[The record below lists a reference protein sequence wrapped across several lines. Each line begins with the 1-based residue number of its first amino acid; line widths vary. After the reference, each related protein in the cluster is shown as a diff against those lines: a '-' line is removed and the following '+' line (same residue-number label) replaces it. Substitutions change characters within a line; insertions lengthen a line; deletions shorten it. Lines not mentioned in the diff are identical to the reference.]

1 MDPSTPFSPP
11 TPSSPAILL
20 LGASRGIGLAMA
32 GEFVRRG
39 WTVVGTVRGQA
50 RTGLHDLADASP
62 DRVAVE
68 SVDITQLDD
77 LRSLRERLAGR
88 RFDILFVNA
97 GTTNPHPDQALAELP
112 TEEFIRVLLTN
123 ALGPLRALEILD
135 DLVVPAGLLGLMS
148 SGQGSVSNNQQG
160 GRALYRAS
168 KAALNML
175 MRCHAAR
182 QAGSPRSLLLLA
194 PGWIRT
200 ELGGPDAPF
209 SLEQTVPEIVDR
221 ILEQRGR
228 PGLRYVDR
236 LGATVPW

>member
-1 MDPSTPFSPP
+1 MHESP
-11 TPSSPAILL
+11 PSSPAILL

-32 GEFVRRG
+32 AEFLRRG
-39 WTVVGTVRGQA
+39 WSVVGTVRGQA
-50 RTGLHDLADASP
+50 RTGLHNLADANP
-62 DRVAVE
+62 ERLAVE
-68 SVDITQLDD
+68 SVDVTRLDQLHA
-77 LRSLRERLAGR
+77 LRERLAGR
-88 RFDILFVNA
+88 RFEILFVNA
-97 GTTNPHPDQALAELP
+97 GTVNPDPEQSLAELP
-112 TEEFIRVLLTN
+112 TEEFVRVMLSN
-123 ALGPLRALEILD
+123 ALGPMRALEILD
-135 DLVVPAGLLGLMS
+135 DLVAPAGLLGLMS

-209 SLEQTVPEIVDR
+209 SLEQTVPDIVDR
-221 ILEQRGR
+221 ILEQRDK
-228 PGLRYVDR
+228 PGLRYLDR
-236 LGATVPW
+236 LGATVAW

>member
-1 MDPSTPFSPP
+1 MHDFP
-11 TPSSPAILL
+11 PSSPAILL
-20 LGASRGIGLAMA
+20 IGASRGIGLAMA
-32 GEFVRRG
+32 AEFLQRG
-39 WTVVGTVRGQA
+39 WSVVGTVRGQA
-50 RTGLHDLADASP
+50 RTGLHELADVQP
-62 DRVAVE
+62 DRLAVE
-68 SVDITQLDD
+68 SVDITQIDQLHA
-77 LRSLRERLAGR
+77 LRERLAGR
-88 RFDILFVNA
+88 RFEILFVNA
-97 GTTNPHPDQALAELP
+97 GTVNPDPDQTLAELP
-112 TEEFIRVLLTN
+112 TEEFVRVMLSN

-135 DLVVPAGLLGLMS
+135 DLVAPAGLLGLMS

-209 SLEQTVPEIVDR
+209 SLEQTVPDIVDR
-221 ILEQRGR
+221 ILEQRGK
-228 PGLRYVDR
+228 PGLRYLDR

>member
-1 MDPSTPFSPP
+1 MHDFP
-11 TPSSPAILL
+11 PSSPAILL
-20 LGASRGIGLAMA
+20 IGASRGIGLAMA
-32 GEFVRRG
+32 AEFLQRG
-39 WTVVGTVRGQA
+39 WSVVGTVRGQA
-50 RTGLHDLADASP
+50 RTGLHELADVQP
-62 DRVAVE
+62 DRLAVE
-68 SVDITQLDD
+68 SVDITQIDQLHA
-77 LRSLRERLAGR
+77 LRERLAGR
-88 RFDILFVNA
+88 RFEILFVNA
-97 GTTNPHPDQALAELP
+97 GTVNPDPDQTLAELP
-112 TEEFIRVLLTN
+112 TEEFVRVMLSN

-135 DLVVPAGLLGLMS
+135 DLVAPAGLLGLMS

-209 SLEQTVPEIVDR
+209 TLEQTVPDIVDR
-221 ILEQRGR
+221 ILEQRGK
-228 PGLRYVDR
+228 PGLRYLDR

>member
-1 MDPSTPFSPP
+1 MHDFP
-11 TPSSPAILL
+11 PSSPAILL
-20 LGASRGIGLAMA
+20 IGASRGIGLAMA
-32 GEFVRRG
+32 AEFLQRG
-39 WTVVGTVRGQA
+39 WSVVGTVRGQA
-50 RTGLHDLADASP
+50 RTGLHELADVQP
-62 DRVAVE
+62 DRLAVE
-68 SVDITQLDD
+68 SVDITQIDQLHA
-77 LRSLRERLAGR
+77 LRERLAGR
-88 RFDILFVNA
+88 RFEILFVNA
-97 GTTNPHPDQALAELP
+97 GTVNPDPDQTLAELP
-112 TEEFIRVLLTN
+112 TEEFVRVMLSNT
-123 ALGPLRALEILD
+123 LGPLRALEILD
-135 DLVVPAGLLGLMS
+135 DLVAPAGLLGLMS

-209 SLEQTVPEIVDR
+209 SLEQTVPDIVDR
-221 ILEQRGR
+221 ILEQRGK
-228 PGLRYVDR
+228 PGLRYLDR

>member
-1 MDPSTPFSPP
+1 MHDFP
-11 TPSSPAILL
+11 PSSPAILL
-20 LGASRGIGLAMA
+20 IGASRGIGLAMA
-32 GEFVRRG
+32 AEFLQRG
-39 WTVVGTVRGQA
+39 WSVVGTVRGQA
-50 RTGLHDLADASP
+50 RTGLHELADAQP
-62 DRVAVE
+62 DRLAVE
-68 SVDITQLDD
+68 SVDITQIDQLHA
-77 LRSLRERLAGR
+77 LRERLAGR
-88 RFDILFVNA
+88 RFEILFVNA
-97 GTTNPHPDQALAELP
+97 GTVNPDPDQTLAELP
-112 TEEFIRVLLTN
+112 TEEFVRVMLSN

-135 DLVVPAGLLGLMS
+135 DLVAPAGLLGLMS

-209 SLEQTVPEIVDR
+209 TLEQTVPDIVDR
-221 ILEQRGR
+221 ILEQRGK
-228 PGLRYVDR
+228 PGLRYLDR

>member
-1 MDPSTPFSPP
+1 MHDFP
-11 TPSSPAILL
+11 PSSPAILL
-20 LGASRGIGLAMA
+20 IGASRGIGLAMA
-32 GEFVRRG
+32 AEFLQRG
-39 WTVVGTVRGQA
+39 WSVVGTVRGQA
-50 RTGLHDLADASP
+50 RTGLHELADAQP
-62 DRVAVE
+62 DRLAVE
-68 SVDITQLDD
+68 SVDITQIDQLHA
-77 LRSLRERLAGR
+77 LRERLAGR
-88 RFDILFVNA
+88 RFEILFVNA
-97 GTTNPHPDQALAELP
+97 GTVNPDPDQTLAELP
-112 TEEFIRVLLTN
+112 TEEFVRVMLSN

-135 DLVVPAGLLGLMS
+135 DLVTPAGLLGLMS

-209 SLEQTVPEIVDR
+209 TLEQTVPDIVDR
-221 ILEQRGR
+221 ILEQRGK
-228 PGLRYVDR
+228 PGLRYLDR